1 MRVSHVPAAWDFA
14 GQDVYYST
22 HQFFLSPQAVY
33 ILVFNMMDTE
43 ESNRI
48 EYWLHSIRSRAR
60 KAPIVLVGTHLDEA
74 GVEKATTY
82 LTKVNRFKSQH
93 PNIKLASAISLS
105 TVRAYIP

>member
-1 MRVSHVPAAWDFA
+1 M
-14 GQDVYYST
+14 
-22 HQFFLSPQAVY
+22 Y

-105 TVRAYIP
+105 TVRAYTPRYALKVPLGPLAPHHAVVRHSRHSRATV